1 MDWLLLIIGFVLILG
16 TGFFVAVEF
25 SLVAL
30 DQSKVQQE
38 IDRGDRAGE
47 KVLAC
52 LRSLST
58 QLSSCQLGITL
69 TTLLTGYTLD
79 TGINSLA
86 GDTIAGWGLG
96 ESLAS
101 AITLIFSM
109 GIATLLSMI
118 IGELVP
124 KNLAIAEPYRIARL
138 LAPAQLIFTAV
149 MGPVVRTAN
158 GSANWILHRF
168 GMEAKEELSAA
179 RSPEELSSM
188 VRRSADL
195 GTLDSDTARFVDKTL
210 SFAELTAADV
220 MTPRRKVSML
230 EDTAPVSDVIELAR
244 TTGHSRFPL
253 YREDQD
259 NIVGVIHVKKAVG
272 LPLDKRAT
280 LQAGTL
286 MEDVLQVPETVH
298 LDSLL
303 MQLREGALQLA
314 IVLDEYG
321 GTAGITTLEDLVE
334 EIVGEVSDEHDTNAL
349 DERPLR
355 MGNGDYLFSG
365 LLRPDEIKDYVG
377 SLDVEDDPAY
387 ETMGGFMMDRLGRVP
402 ETGDV
407 VPVAGGRLRVE
418 KMEQR
423 RVDRLRY
430 TPENQAGGVAANASA
445 SLAVTRKEA
454 RQ

>member
-1 MDWLLLIIGFVLILG
+1 MEWILLIAGFLLILG

-38 IDRGDRAGE
+38 IDRGDNRGTQ
-47 KVLAC
+47 VMAC
-52 LRSLST
+52 LKSLST
-58 QLSSCQLGITL
+58 QLSSCQLGITI

-79 TGINSLA
+79 SSINALA
-86 GDTIAGWGLG
+86 GDTIASWGLN
-96 ESLAS
+96 AS
-101 AITLIFSM
+101 IAYAMTLSFSM

-124 KNLAIAEPYRIARL
+124 KNLAIAEPYRVARS
-138 LAPAQLIFTAV
+138 LAPLQLLFTKV
-149 MGPVVRTAN
+149 MGPIVRTAN

-195 GTLDSDTARFVDKTL
+195 GTLDSDTARFVDRTL

-220 MTPRRKVSML
+220 MTPRRKVIML

-259 NIVGVIHVKKAVG
+259 NIVGVVHVKKAVG
-272 LPLDKRAT
+272 LPLDKRET
-280 LQAGTL
+280 LEAGIL

-303 MQLREGALQLA
+303 IQLREGALQLA
-314 IVLDEYG
+314 VVLDEYG

-334 EIVGEVSDEHDTNAL
+334 EIVGEVSDEHDVHSL

-355 MGNGDYLFSG
+355 VGNGDYIFPG
-365 LLRPDEIKDYVG
+365 LLRPDEVNDYIKV
-377 SLDVEDDPAY
+377 LDIEDDPAY
-387 ETMGGFMMDRLGRVP
+387 ETMGGFMMDRLGRIP

-407 VPVAGGRLRVE
+407 VPVEGGYLRVE

-423 RVDRLRY
+423 RVDRIRY
-430 TPENQAGGVAANASA
+430 VHDVPASA
-445 SLAVTRKEA
+445 ETQPATDMEA
-454 RQ
+454 RS

>member
-1 MDWLLLIIGFVLILG
+1 MEWLLLIIGFILILG

-38 IDRGDRAGE
+38 IEKGDAAGK

-52 LRSLST
+52 VKSLST
-58 QLSSCQLGITL
+58 QLSSCQLGITI

-79 TGINSLA
+79 SGINALA
-86 GDTIAGWGLG
+86 GETIRSWGLP
-96 ESLAS
+96 AS
-101 AITLIFSM
+101 ASSALTLIFSM

-118 IGELVP
+118 LGELIP
-124 KNLAIAEPYRIARL
+124 KNLAIAEPYKVART
-138 LAPAQLIFTAV
+138 LAPAQLLFTTV
-149 MGPVVRTAN
+149 MGPIVRTAN
-158 GSANWILHRF
+158 GTANWILHRF
-168 GMEAKEELSAA
+168 GMEAKEELSGA

-188 VRRSADL
+188 VRRSADM

-220 MTPRRKVSML
+220 MTPRRKVVML

-259 NIVGVIHVKKAVG
+259 NVVGVIHVKKAIG
-272 LPLDKRAT
+272 LPAEKRDI
-280 LQAGTL
+280 LEAGTL

-303 MQLREGALQLA
+303 IQLREGALQLA
-314 IVLDEYG
+314 VVLDEYG

-334 EIVGEVSDEHDTNAL
+334 EIVGEVSDEHDTTSF

-355 MGNGDYLFSG
+355 VGTGDYIFSG
-365 LLRPDEIKDYVG
+365 LLRPDEVNEYI
-377 SLDVEDDPAY
+377 DVIDIEEDAAY
-387 ETMGGFMMDRLGRVP
+387 ETVGGYMMDKLGRIP
-402 ETGDV
+402 DTGDL
-407 VPVAGGRLRVE
+407 VPVTGGTLRVE

-423 RVDRLRY
+423 RVDRIRY
-430 TPENQAGGVAANASA
+430 IPAPATQEEN
-445 SLAVTRKEA
+445 
-454 RQ
+454 

>member
-1 MDWLLLIIGFVLILG
+1 MEWLLLIVGFLLILG

-38 IDRGDRAGE
+38 IDRGDKRGRQ
-47 KVLAC
+47 VMSC
-52 LRSLST
+52 LKSLST
-58 QLSSCQLGITL
+58 QLSSCQLGITI

-79 TGINSLA
+79 SSINALA
-86 GDTIAGWGLG
+86 GDTIASWGLSTG
-96 ESLAS
+96 VAS
-101 AITLIFSM
+101 ALTLIFSM

-124 KNLAIAEPYRIARL
+124 KNLAIAEPYRVARS
-138 LAPAQLIFTAV
+138 LAPLQLLFTKV
-149 MGPVVRTAN
+149 MGPIVRTAN

-195 GTLDSDTARFVDKTL
+195 GTLDSDTARFLDRTL

-220 MTPRRKVSML
+220 MTPRRKVIML

-259 NIVGVIHVKKAVG
+259 NIVGVVHVKKAVG
-272 LPLDKRAT
+272 LPLDKRET
-280 LQAGTL
+280 LEAGIL

-303 MQLREGALQLA
+303 IQLREGALQLA
-314 IVLDEYG
+314 VVLDEYG

-334 EIVGEVSDEHDTNAL
+334 EIVGEVSDEHDVHSP

-355 MGNGDYLFSG
+355 VGNGDYIFPG
-365 LLRPDEIKDYVG
+365 LLRPDEVNDYIQV
-377 SLDVEDDPAY
+377 LEIEDDPAY

-407 VPVAGGRLRVE
+407 VPLEGGYLRVE

-423 RVDRLRY
+423 RVDRIRY
-430 TPENQAGGVAANASA
+430 VHDTPATPEVQPATA
-445 SLAVTRKEA
+445 KEA
-454 RQ
+454 RR

>member
-1 MDWLLLIIGFVLILG
+1 MEWLLLTVGFLLILG

-38 IDRGDRAGE
+38 IDRGDKRGTQ
-47 KVLAC
+47 VMAC
-52 LRSLST
+52 LKSLST
-58 QLSSCQLGITL
+58 QLSSCQLGITI

-79 TGINSLA
+79 SSINALA
-86 GDTIAGWGLG
+86 GDTIASWGLG
-96 ESLAS
+96 AGAAS
-101 AITLIFSM
+101 AATLIFSM

-124 KNLAIAEPYRIARL
+124 KNLAIAEPYRVARA
-138 LAPAQLIFTAV
+138 LAPLQLLFTKI
-149 MGPVVRTAN
+149 MGPIVRTAN

-195 GTLDSDTARFVDKTL
+195 GTLDSDTARFVDRTL

-220 MTPRRKVSML
+220 MTPRRKVIML

-259 NIVGVIHVKKAVG
+259 NIVGVVHVKKAVG
-272 LPLDKRAT
+272 LPLDKRET
-280 LQAGTL
+280 LEAGIL

-303 MQLREGALQLA
+303 IQLREGALQLA
-314 IVLDEYG
+314 VVLDEYG

-334 EIVGEVSDEHDTNAL
+334 EIVGEVSDEHDVHSL

-355 MGNGDYLFSG
+355 VGNGDYIFPG
-365 LLRPDEIKDYVG
+365 LLRPDEVNDYIQV
-377 SLDVEDDPAY
+377 LEIEDDPSY
-387 ETMGGFMMDRLGRVP
+387 ETMGGFMMDRLGRIP
-402 ETGDV
+402 ETGDT
-407 VPVAGGRLRVE
+407 VPVEGGYLRVE

-423 RVDRLRY
+423 RVDRIRY
-430 TPENQAGGVAANASA
+430 VHSVPAAENQ
-445 SLAVTRKEA
+445 LAIAEEA
-454 RQ
+454 RR

>member
-1 MDWLLLIIGFVLILG
+1 MEWLLLIIGFILILG

-38 IDRGDRAGE
+38 IEKGDAAGK

-52 LRSLST
+52 VKSLST
-58 QLSSCQLGITL
+58 QLSSCQLGITI

-79 TGINSLA
+79 SGINALA
-86 GDTIAGWGLG
+86 GETIRSWGLP
-96 ESLAS
+96 AS
-101 AITLIFSM
+101 ASSALTLIFSM

-118 IGELVP
+118 LGELIP
-124 KNLAIAEPYRIARL
+124 KNLAIAEPYKVARA
-138 LAPAQLIFTAV
+138 LAPAQLLFTTV
-149 MGPVVRTAN
+149 MGPIVRTAN
-158 GSANWILHRF
+158 GTANWILHRF
-168 GMEAKEELSAA
+168 GMEAKEELSGA

-188 VRRSADL
+188 VRRSADM

-220 MTPRRKVSML
+220 MTPRRKVVML

-259 NIVGVIHVKKAVG
+259 NVVGVIHVKKAIG
-272 LPLDKRAT
+272 LPAEKRDI
-280 LQAGTL
+280 LEAGTL

-303 MQLREGALQLA
+303 IQLREGALQLA
-314 IVLDEYG
+314 VVLDEYG

-334 EIVGEVSDEHDTNAL
+334 EIVGEVSDEHDTTSF

-355 MGNGDYLFSG
+355 VGTGDYIFSG
-365 LLRPDEIKDYVG
+365 LLRPDEVNEYI
-377 SLDVEDDPAY
+377 DVIDIEEDAAY
-387 ETMGGFMMDRLGRVP
+387 ETVGGYMMDKLGRIP
-402 ETGDV
+402 DTGDL
-407 VPVAGGRLRVE
+407 VPVTGGTLRVE

-423 RVDRLRY
+423 RVDRIRY
-430 TPENQAGGVAANASA
+430 IPAPATQEEN
-445 SLAVTRKEA
+445 
-454 RQ
+454 

>member
-1 MDWLLLIIGFVLILG
+1 MEWLLLIFGLLLILG

-25 SLVAL
+25 ALVAL

-38 IDRGDRAGE
+38 IDRGDKAGV

-52 LRSLST
+52 IKSLST
-58 QLSSCQLGITL
+58 QLSSCQLGITV

-79 TGINSLA
+79 SALQSLTT
-86 GDTIAGWGLG
+86 DTISSWGFS
-96 ESLAS
+96 ESTAR
-101 AITLIFSM
+101 LISLVGAMIF
-109 GIATLLSMI
+109 ATLLSMI
-118 IGELVP
+118 MGELIP
-124 KNLAIAEPYRIARL
+124 KNLAIAEAYRVARVI
-138 LAPAQLIFTAV
+138 APAQLLFTKM
-149 MGPVVRTAN
+149 MGPIVRSAN

-210 SFAELTAADV
+210 SFSELTAADV
-220 MTPRRKVSML
+220 MTPRRKVIML
-230 EDTAPVSDVIELAR
+230 EDIAPVSDVIDLAR

-259 NIVGVIHVKKAVG
+259 NIVGVVHVKKAVG
-272 LPLDKRAT
+272 VPVERRDSLE
-280 LQAGTL
+280 AGAL

-298 LDSLL
+298 LDSLIV
-303 MQLREGALQLA
+303 QLREGALQLA
-314 IVLDEYG
+314 VVLDEYG

-334 EIVGEVSDEHDTNAL
+334 EIVGEVSDEHDTNSL
-349 DERPLR
+349 DSRPLR
-355 MGNGDYLFSG
+355 VGNGDYIFSG
-365 LLRPDEIKDYVG
+365 LLRPDEINEYINV
-377 SLDVEDDPAY
+377 LDIEDDPAY
-387 ETMGGFMMDRLGRVP
+387 ETMGGFMMDRLGRIP

-407 VPVAGGRLRVE
+407 LPLPGGTLKIE

-423 RVDRLRY
+423 RIDRIRY
-430 TPENQAGGVAANASA
+430 TPHPTENLADTDRKKAQA
-445 SLAVTRKEA
+445 
-454 RQ
+454 